1 MSTRDNRSAVKLI
14 PLAALMLACGLA
26 QAASP
31 PKVMFVSGKD
41 AKPVLVDL
49 AGKEIPAKKGQV
61 IPPGFSV
68 KVPEGATVQIM
79 TEEKAIVAI
88 RQGSL
93 LRLEALG
100 DGDKPHRFKLDNGG
114 LRIANSDK
122 KPHKFEVDTPN
133 AKIRFDKGDH
143 EAFYLKDGNKITGE
157 KWGTFVRG
165 FKDES
170 ILTTKDGDTK
180 IDRSVIGYVSG
191 ASLTGKTELID
202 RVKVGGSLSDPVT
215 NIFTGSKGTIA
226 KDLGD
231 NQKTLA
237 DKGTSPVD
245 APSLLAPLGASL
257 ALKDPIITPKPT
269 LATAPVLQDRLAPS
283 LLDTLKGTSP
293 VETAGIKP
301 AAFVPPKD
309 LIVDPDTKIVVLIEK
324 DQVSLPPTKQADLT
338 KVQKINIAEI
348 PKTVVAPPPPPGTTL
363 TKEQAAAQISTG
375 LKNTNILNKIRK

>member
-1 MSTRDNRSAVKLI
+1 MSNNRPIQKLL

-26 QAASP
+26 QAANP

-61 IPPGFSV
+61 VPPGFSV

-79 TEEKAIVAI
+79 TDEKAIVAI

-93 LRLEALG
+93 LKLEELG

-114 LRIANSDK
+114 LRIANADK

-143 EAFYLKDGNKITGE
+143 EAFYLKDGNKITGD

-170 ILTTKDGDTK
+170 VLSTKEGDTK

-202 RVKVGGSLSDPVT
+202 RVKTGASLSDPVT
-215 NIFTGSKGTIA
+215 NIFTGSKGSIPQ
-226 KDLGD
+226 DIGD
-231 NQKTLA
+231 NQRVLA
-237 DKGTSPVD
+237 DKGSTPVD
-245 APSLLAPLGASL
+245 TPSLAPLSVSPL
-257 ALKDPIITPKPT
+257 LKDPVIAPKPT
-269 LATAPVLQDRLAPS
+269 LADRGPLLQDKLAPS
-283 LLDTLKGTSP
+283 LLDTLRGTSP
-293 VETAGIKP
+293 VEPAAIKP
-301 AAFVPPKD
+301 TTFVPPKD
-309 LIVDPDTKIVVLIEK
+309 LIVDPGTKIVVLIEK
-324 DQVSLPPTKQADLT
+324 DQVSLPPTRQADLG

-348 PKTVVAPPPPPGTTL
+348 PKTVVAPPPPPPVGATL